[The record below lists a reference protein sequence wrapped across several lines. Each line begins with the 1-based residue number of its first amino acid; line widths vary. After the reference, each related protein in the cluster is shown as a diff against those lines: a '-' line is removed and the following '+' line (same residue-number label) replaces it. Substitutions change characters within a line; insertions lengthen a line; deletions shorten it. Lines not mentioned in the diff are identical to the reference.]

1 MIELIIQ
8 NGSDIYIPSVEDGI
22 KLTLE
27 RKGKP
32 GKLEFS
38 VMKDDILNFEEGNSV
53 RLKVNG
59 TGVFYGFVFA
69 KKRSNDETIHVTA
82 YDQLRY
88 LKNKDTYVYEN
99 KTANE
104 LVEMIAKDFNLNVG
118 QLDNTGFKIA
128 SKIEDNQTLFDII
141 LNALD
146 DTLMNRNKL
155 YVLYDNFG
163 ALELKDIENMK
174 LGILIDEETGESF
187 DYSSSIDGETYNK
200 IKLVR
205 DNEETGKREVY
216 VVQHGENIN
225 RWGILQYFES
235 IDENVNAQAKAD
247 ALLSLYNKKKR
258 SLKIKNAFGDPRVRA
273 GSSVIVK
280 MDLGD
285 VKLQNYMVVEK
296 VTHTFYKDDH
306 VMNLEVRGGL
316 ING

>member
-8 NGSDIYIPSVEDGI
+8 NGSNVYKPSVEDGI

-27 RKGKP
+27 RKGSP

-38 VMKDDILNFEEGNSV
+38 VMKDGILNFEEGNSV
-53 RLKVNG
+53 RLTVDDK
-59 TGVFYGFVFA
+59 GVFYGFVFV
-69 KKRSNDETIHVTA
+69 KKRSNDRMIRVTA

-141 LNALD
+141 QNALD
-146 DTLMNRNKL
+146 DTLMNKNKM
-155 YVLYDNFG
+155 YVLYDSFG
-163 ALELKDIENMK
+163 SLTLKDIENMK
-174 LGILIDEETGESF
+174 LDLLIDEETGETY

-205 DNEETGKREVY
+205 DNEETGKRDVY
-216 VVQHGENIN
+216 ISQHGENIN
-225 RWGILQYFES
+225 TWGILQYFES
-235 IDENVNAQAKAD
+235 VDENVNAQAKAD
-247 ALLSLYNKKKR
+247 SLLSLYNKKR
-258 SLKIKNAFGDPRVRA
+258 RTLKISGAFGDTRVKG
-273 GSSVIVK
+273 GSSVVVK
-280 MDLGD
+280 LDLGD
-285 VKLQNYMVVEK
+285 IKVQNYMVVEK
-296 VTHTFYKDDH
+296 VTHTFYKNDH
-306 VMNLEVRGGL
+306 VMDLEVRGGL

>member
-174 LGILIDEETGESF
+174 LDILIDEETGESF

-258 SLKIKNAFGDPRVRA
+258 SLKIKNAFGDPRVRG